1 MLNACAELL
10 LDKEKIGREEFE
22 ALFENRA
29 ALADEASAYIGE

>member
-1 MLNACAELL
+1 MEP
-10 LDKEKIGREEFE
+10 KIIKSYEESTEFE